1 MQSIGT
7 PALWI
12 AFTAVVTVVL
22 AVDLYVGS
30 KKTEAMSRRAAL
42 GWTTLWVSLA
52 CAFGG
57 YVWLAIDH
65 DRSRE
70 AAMEFFTAYII
81 EYSLS
86 VDNLFVFL
94 LLFSSFKV
102 PPAHQHRVLFW
113 GIFGAVVLRA
123 IFIFAGTALLQR
135 FHFLIYLFG
144 AFLLFT
150 GVKLLFGGED
160 EEEVEVSEN
169 RIVRFTRRFVPV
181 TDFYDGHHFFTV
193 VDGARKATPLLLVL
207 IAVELSD
214 VVFALDSIP
223 AVFGVSLDPFIVY
236 TSNIFAILG
245 LRSLFFLLSGA
256 LFGLRFLK
264 PSLGI
269 VLAFVGAKMCLPLVH
284 WAAGALGRPELVGWL
299 PEHVP
304 TLVSLGVVGGFLVGG
319 VALSLLFPG
328 KKPEGVE
335 AAAEVKDDILEAVT
349 GEPHEHHR
357 RDDPPPGGRG
367 PG

>member
-7 PALWI
+7 PRLWV
-12 AFTAVVTVVL
+12 AFTAIVTVVL
-22 AVDLYVGS
+22 VADLYIGS

-42 GWTTLWVSLA
+42 GWTMLWVSLA
-52 CAFGG
+52 CGFGAFI
-57 YVWLAIDH
+57 WLAIEH

-94 LLFSSFKV
+94 LLFSAFKV
-102 PPAHQHRVLFW
+102 PQAWQHRVLFW

-123 IFIFAGTALLQR
+123 VFIFAGTALLQR

-144 AFLLFT
+144 AFLLYT
-150 GVKLLFGGED
+150 GVKLVFGGED
-160 EEEVEVSEN
+160 EQDVEVSEN

-181 TDFYDGHHFFTV
+181 TDHYDGHHFITV
-193 VDGARKATPLLLVL
+193 VDGAKKATPLLLVL
-207 IAVELSD
+207 VAVELSD

-245 LRSLFFLLSGA
+245 LRSLFFLLAGA

-269 VLAFVGAKMCLPLVH
+269 VLAFVGAKMCLPLLH
-284 WAAGALGRPELVGWL
+284 WLAGKAGQADAISWL

-304 TLVSLGVVGGFLVGG
+304 TPVSLGVVGGFLVGG
-319 VALSLLFPG
+319 VALSMLFPG

-335 AAAEVKDDILEAVT
+335 AAEKIKEDIIEAVT
-349 GEPHEHHR
+349 GEHHVPPAR
-357 RDDPPPGGRG
+357 GDEPPGAAG

>member
-7 PALWI
+7 PALWV
-12 AFTAVVTVVL
+12 AFTVVVTVVL
-22 AVDLYVGS
+22 AADLWVGS

-42 GWTTLWVSLA
+42 GWTALWVSLA
-52 CAFGG
+52 CAFGAFI
-57 YVWLAIDH
+57 WLAIDH
-65 DRSRE
+65 ERSRE
-70 AAMEFFTAYII
+70 AATEFFTAYII

-102 PPAHQHRVLFW
+102 PQAHQHRVLFW

-144 AFLLFT
+144 AFLLYT
-150 GVKLLFGGED
+150 GMKLVFGGED

-169 RIVRFTRRFVPV
+169 RIVRITRRFVPV
-181 TDFYDGHHFFTV
+181 SDHYDGHHFFTV

-207 IAVELSD
+207 VAVELSD

-284 WAAGALGRPELVGWL
+284 WAAAAIGQPDAVAWL

-304 TLVSLGVVGGFLVGG
+304 TLVSLAVVGGFLVGG
-319 VALSLLFPG
+319 VALSLVFPG

-335 AAAEVKDDILEAVT
+335 AATEVKDDILEAVT
-349 GEPHEHHR
+349 GEPHHHPSHGEG
-357 RDDPPPGGRG
+357 PPTG
-367 PG
+367 PGPG

>member
-1 MQSIGT
+1 MHSIGT
-7 PALWI
+7 PFLWV
-12 AFTAVVTVVL
+12 AFTVVVAGVL
-22 AVDLYVGS
+22 AIDLYVGS

-42 GWTTLWVSLA
+42 GWTALWVSIA
-52 CAFGG
+52 VVFGAG
-57 YVWLAIDH
+57 IWLVIDH
-65 DRSRE
+65 ERSRE
-70 AAMEFFTAYII
+70 AAMEFFTAYVI

-102 PPAHQHRVLFW
+102 AQAHQHRVLFW

-135 FHFLIYLFG
+135 FSFLIYLFG
-144 AFLLFT
+144 AFLLYT
-150 GVKLLFGGED
+150 GVRLLFGGED

-169 RIVRFTRRFVPV
+169 RIVRVTRRFVPV
-181 TDFYDGHHFFTV
+181 TDSYHGHHFFTV
-193 VDGARKATPLLLVL
+193 VDGTRKATPLLLVL
-207 IAVELSD
+207 VAVELSD

-269 VLAFVGAKMCLPLVH
+269 VLAFVGAKMCLPLIH
-284 WAAGALGRPELVGWL
+284 WGAAQLGHADAVAWL
-299 PEHVP
+299 PEHIP
-304 TLVSLGVVGGFLVGG
+304 TPLSLAVVGGFLVGG
-319 VALSLLFPG
+319 VALSMLFPG
-328 KKPEGVE
+328 ARPQEQ
-335 AAAEVKDDILEAVT
+335 AAAEEIKEDLVEAVT
-349 GEPHEHHR
+349 GVHHEPHGGGG
-357 RDDPPPGGRG
+357 PPPAPPG